1 MIPFW
6 NIGHYSAC
14 MKTVYGVYFYN
25 SSLLNITDDILG
37 NISDAAVATL
47 KTLISTRK
55 DPAYLTAK
63 NVHVSF
69 ANCVASSYVAQ
80 ALRSVGAWLEG
91 DEL

>member
-1 MIPFW
+1 MQPF
-6 NIGHYSAC
+6 
-14 MKTVYGVYFYN
+14 
-25 SSLLNITDDILG
+25 
-37 NISDAAVATL
+37 ATL
-47 KTLISTRK
+47 NTLISTVFFCKLRI

-69 ANCVASSYVAQ
+69 ANCVASGYVAQ